1 MAILKVFSTHPVST
15 VFCTDFFWFAVYFF
29 YFFFLFSKFL
39 GTFPFFKQVDSS
51 RGKPGKKTFLCKS
64 AAVSPK
70 ATCFNSSQY
79 LQPAAKQEHPEGFLS
94 LSEESV

>member
-1 MAILKVFSTHPVST
+1 MAIPKVFSTHPVNT
-15 VFCTDFFWFAVYFF
+15 VFVLTSWFVVYFF
-29 YFFFLFSKFL
+29 YFFFLFSKSL
-39 GTFPFFKQVDSS
+39 RTFPFFKQVELQSWKA
-51 RGKPGKKTFLCKS
+51 RKTLLCKS
-64 AAVSPK
+64 AAVSPN